1 MRSIKLAVLL
11 SLAFLL
17 VGAALS
23 SHAPNATIAKLS
35 TTSWFV
41 ADGGHPVPDPWLV
54 ADGGHPVPDPW
65 LVADGGHPVP
75 DPWLVADGGHPVPD
89 PWYSAAA

>member
-17 VGAALS
+17 VGAALRP
-23 SHAPNATIAKLS
+23 HVPNATTAKLS

-41 ADGGHPVPDPWLV
+41 ADGGHPVPNPWLV
-54 ADGGHPVPDPW
+54 ADGGHPVPTGPANAESLGPRPRPGTVGSVSSAIHGD
-65 LVADGGHPVP
+65 
-75 DPWLVADGGHPVPD
+75 
-89 PWYSAAA
+89 AAASH

>member
-17 VGAALS
+17 VGAALRL
-23 SHAPNATIAKLS
+23 HVPNADTAKLS

-41 ADGGHPVPDPWLV
+41 ADGAKPVPDPWFVADGAKPVPDPWLV
-54 ADGGHPVPDPW
+54 ADGAKPVPDPW
-65 LVADGGHPVP
+65 LA
-75 DPWLVADGGHPVPD
+75 
-89 PWYSAAA
+89 SAA

>member
-23 SHAPNATIAKLS
+23 SHVPNADTAKLS
-35 TTSWFV
+35 TTS
-41 ADGGHPVPDPWLV
+41 WLV
-54 ADGGHPVPDPW
+54 ADGGHPVPNPW
-65 LVADGGHPVP
+65 LVADGVHPVP
-75 DPWLVADGGHPVPD
+75 NPWLVADGVHPVPN
-89 PWYSAAA
+89 PWLIADGVHPVPTPWSGLIA